1 MCVCMCIRMYGFLYV
16 DINIHHEYIMYSIQD
31 CYLYTFI
38 CCIHLHLSVCTY
50 IHIYIYT
57 YIHIY
62 IYTYIHIYIYTYI
75 HIYTYIIIYTYMH
88 VNIHSYLCVYRH
100 CMHQLEVATTPKHPQ
115 SFALGVQRT
124 APTAHR
130 GCLSSPHHLR
140 VSIATIQQIHGL
152 CIHIIYIYIYMEW
165 NIMEYYGMY
174 IYI

>member
-1 MCVCMCIRMYGFLYV
+1 MY
-16 DINIHHEYIMYSIQD
+16 
-31 CYLYTFI
+31 
-38 CCIHLHLSVCTY
+38 
-50 IHIYIYT
+50 IYIYT

-62 IYTYIHIYIYTYI
+62 
-75 HIYTYIIIYTYMH
+75 IYTYIIIYTYMH

-152 CIHIIYIYIYMEW
+152 CIHIIYIYIWNGILW
-165 NIMEYYGMY
+165 NIMECIY
-174 IYI
+174 IYIASSLYIMDGKYIYILYIYVYISPKTTIVMMCVKYMRYIIR